1 MNNELENEKSDES
14 FEQLLTKLDETVRKL
29 EAGGLSLEQSTD
41 LYEQGLKLARE
52 CTEKFSTAELKITK
66 IRNEY
71 GQNVSSVNQ
80 QSLELKESLPI
91 QKIIFQ
97 N

>member
-41 LYEQGLKLARE
+41 LYEQGMKLARE
-52 CTEKFSTAELKITK
+52 CTEKISTVELKIMK

-71 GQNVSSVNQ
+71 GQNVNSVNQ
-80 QSLELKESLPI
+80 QSLELQYDSTSEAE
-91 QKIIFQ
+91 
-97 N
+97 

>member
-1 MNNELENEKSDES
+1 MNNELENEKSNES

-52 CTEKFSTAELKITK
+52 CTEKISAAELKITK

-80 QSLELKESLPI
+80 EPLELEYDSTSEAE
-91 QKIIFQ
+91 
-97 N
+97 

>member
-52 CTEKFSTAELKITK
+52 CTEKISAAELKITK

-80 QSLELKESLPI
+80 EPLELEYDSTSEDE
-91 QKIIFQ
+91 
-97 N
+97 

>member
-1 MNNELENEKSDES
+1 MNNELENEKSNES

-41 LYEQGLKLARE
+41 LYEQGLQLARE
-52 CTEKFSTAELKITK
+52 CTEKISAAELKITK

-80 QSLELKESLPI
+80 EPLELEYDSTSEDE
-91 QKIIFQ
+91 
-97 N
+97 

>member
-52 CTEKFSTAELKITK
+52 CTEKISAAELKITK
-66 IRNEY
+66 IRNED

-80 QSLELKESLPI
+80 EPLELEYDSTSEDE
-91 QKIIFQ
+91 
-97 N
+97 

>member
-1 MNNELENEKSDES
+1 MNNELENKEPNES
-14 FEQLLTKLDETVRKL
+14 FEQLLAKLDEAVRKL

-41 LYEQGLKLARE
+41 LYEQGLKLARD
-52 CTEKFSTAELKITK
+52 CTEKISTAELKITK

-80 QSLELKESLPI
+80 ESLELE
-91 QKIIFQ
+91 
-97 N
+97 

>member
-41 LYEQGLKLARE
+41 LYEQGLILARE
-52 CTEKFSTAELKITK
+52 CTEKISAAELKITK

-80 QSLELKESLPI
+80 QSLELEYDSTSEAE
-91 QKIIFQ
+91 
-97 N
+97 

>member
-1 MNNELENEKSDES
+1 MNNELENEKSNES

-52 CTEKFSTAELKITK
+52 CTEKISAAELKITK

-80 QSLELKESLPI
+80 EPLDLEYDSTSEAE
-91 QKIIFQ
+91 
-97 N
+97 

>member
-1 MNNELENEKSDES
+1 M
-14 FEQLLTKLDETVRKL
+14 
-29 EAGGLSLEQSTD
+29 SLEQSTD

-52 CTEKFSTAELKITK
+52 CTEKISAAELKITK

-80 QSLELKESLPI
+80 QSLELEYDSTSEAE
-91 QKIIFQ
+91 
-97 N
+97 

>member
-1 MNNELENEKSDES
+1 MNNELENENPNES

-52 CTEKFSTAELKITK
+52 CTEKISTAELKITK

-80 QSLELKESLPI
+80 QSLELEYDSTSEAE
-91 QKIIFQ
+91 
-97 N
+97 

>member
-52 CTEKFSTAELKITK
+52 CTEKISTAELKITK

-80 QSLELKESLPI
+80 QSLELEYDSTSEAE
-91 QKIIFQ
+91 
-97 N
+97 

>member
-1 MNNELENEKSDES
+1 MNNELENEES
-14 FEQLLTKLDETVRKL
+14 NEPFEELLAKLDEAVRKL

-41 LYEQGLKLARE
+41 LYEQGLKLARD
-52 CTEKFSTAELKITK
+52 CTEKISAAELKITK

-80 QSLELKESLPI
+80 EPLELEYDSTSEAE
-91 QKIIFQ
+91 
-97 N
+97 

>member
-1 MNNELENEKSDES
+1 MNNELENEKSNES

-29 EAGGLSLEQSTD
+29 ETGGLSLEQSTA

-52 CTEKFSTAELKITK
+52 CTEKISAAELKITK

-80 QSLELKESLPI
+80 EPLDLEYDSTSETK
-91 QKIIFQ
+91 
-97 N
+97 

>member
-1 MNNELENEKSDES
+1 MNNELENEKSNES
-14 FEQLLTKLDETVRKL
+14 FEQLLTKLDETERKL

-52 CTEKFSTAELKITK
+52 CTEKISAAELKITK

-80 QSLELKESLPI
+80 EPLELEYDSTSEDE
-91 QKIIFQ
+91 
-97 N
+97 

>member
-1 MNNELENEKSDES
+1 MNNELENEKSNES

-29 EAGGLSLEQSTD
+29 EAGGLSLEQSTG

-52 CTEKFSTAELKITK
+52 CTEKISAAELKITK

-80 QSLELKESLPI
+80 EPLGLEYDSTSETE
-91 QKIIFQ
+91 
-97 N
+97 

>member
-1 MNNELENEKSDES
+1 MNNELENEKSNES
-14 FEQLLTKLDETVRKL
+14 FEQLLTKLDETVGKL
-29 EAGGLSLEQSTD
+29 EAGGLSLEQSTG

-52 CTEKFSTAELKITK
+52 CTEKISAAELKITK

-80 QSLELKESLPI
+80 EPLGLEYDSTSETE
-91 QKIIFQ
+91 
-97 N
+97 

>member
-52 CTEKFSTAELKITK
+52 CTEKISAAELKITK

-80 QSLELKESLPI
+80 QSLELENDSTSEAE
-91 QKIIFQ
+91 
-97 N
+97 

>member
-1 MNNELENEKSDES
+1 MNNELENEKSNES

-29 EAGGLSLEQSTD
+29 ETGGLSLEQSTG

-52 CTEKFSTAELKITK
+52 CTEKISAAELKITK

-80 QSLELKESLPI
+80 EPLDLEYDSTSEDE
-91 QKIIFQ
+91 
-97 N
+97 

>member
-1 MNNELENEKSDES
+1 MNNELGNEKSNES

-52 CTEKFSTAELKITK
+52 CTEKISAAELKITK

-80 QSLELKESLPI
+80 EPLELEYDSTSEDE
-91 QKIIFQ
+91 
-97 N
+97 

>member
-52 CTEKFSTAELKITK
+52 CTEKISAAELKITK

-80 QSLELKESLPI
+80 EPLELSLI
-91 QKIIFQ
+91 HI
-97 N
+97 

>member
-1 MNNELENEKSDES
+1 MNNELENEKSNES

-29 EAGGLSLEQSTD
+29 ETGGLSLEQSTG

-52 CTEKFSTAELKITK
+52 CTEKISAAELKITK

-80 QSLELKESLPI
+80 EPLDLEYDSTSEAE
-91 QKIIFQ
+91 
-97 N
+97 

>member
-1 MNNELENEKSDES
+1 MNNELENEKSNES

-52 CTEKFSTAELKITK
+52 CTEKISAAELKITK

-80 QSLELKESLPI
+80 QSLELEYDSTSEDE
-91 QKIIFQ
+91 
-97 N
+97 

>member
-1 MNNELENEKSDES
+1 MNNELENEKSNES

-52 CTEKFSTAELKITK
+52 CTEKISAAELKITK

-71 GQNVSSVNQ
+71 GQNVSLVNQ
-80 QSLELKESLPI
+80 EALELEYDSTSEDE
-91 QKIIFQ
+91 
-97 N
+97 

>member
-1 MNNELENEKSDES
+1 MNNELENENPNES

-41 LYEQGLKLARE
+41 LYEKGLRLARE
-52 CTEKFSTAELKITK
+52 CTEKISAAELKITK

-71 GQNVSSVNQ
+71 GQQVSSATQ
-80 QSLELKESLPI
+80 ESLELEYDANSEAD
-91 QKIIFQ
+91 
-97 N
+97 